1 MNILHRS
8 PGMDYGED
16 IAPGTR
22 TIKRDDLIRKL
33 QESSTTTE
41 QQEREDSVIRDGFYA
56 PLPLLKKIEAKNCLS
71 IDVGTDQIE
80 YLLSRQAR
88 NCMQVRKWE
97 IIKLDNEEGDRYLSI
112 ELALKYIKSK
122 IYRPG
127 TLVKVSFFSPDIN
140 IRQVVVPKLKQADLE
155 NSILYK
161 NKTELTNFTED
172 AVWKYEVLETF
183 KENNLEK
190 VRLLVTVIPA
200 DVIDIYLSI
209 FKRSGLK
216 PDSLIPRPFAYISAY
231 RKMLKD
237 YSNDVVID
245 INTDTTQV
253 CFFVNG
259 KLMYIRNFAIGANNL
274 EKTLSRSG
282 NGESDD
288 SVIALKPHDE
298 EQQSE
303 ETSESNIR
311 ERLFKKI
318 EILKSKRNPLLQV
331 LLGEIL
337 RSIEFFQDGR
347 EKYPI
352 QNVYLTGAG
361 LKIDAVFPYLKNH
374 LNYPVYRLSPRFM
387 PEEIMVSQ
395 FVEYFAALGAGL
407 YQEKKMNMVSSE
419 FKINELFKKLSVLLV
434 AFFFLL
440 VPLVGY
446 QTHLKNTQVSNLHQ
460 QYDLLEKQYDML
472 NPTERIYEQINRQIK
487 QIEARK
493 KLLVSPV
500 KSTPEL
506 LRVMKFFSNEVP
518 PEIRLTSLRFNLVT
532 TGKQQKNNK
541 KKATSPENNYKYRIS
556 MIGQVVDD
564 YFKADVQ
571 LINFLNKLN
580 DLKFFKSISL
590 VKKRKQAEN
599 KLFEF
604 ELEAFL

>member
-8 PGMDYGED
+8 PGTDYGED
-16 IAPGTR
+16 IAPGSR

-33 QESSTTTE
+33 QESAATTA
-41 QQEREDSVIRDGFYA
+41 QQERENSVIRDDFFA
-56 PLPLLKKIEAKNCLS
+56 PLPLLKKIEANNCLS
-71 IDVGTDQIE
+71 IDIGTDQIE
-80 YLLSRQAR
+80 YLLSRQTR

-97 IIKLDNEEGDRYLSI
+97 IIKLENEEGDRYRSI
-112 ELALKYIKSK
+112 ELALKLIKSK
-122 IYRPG
+122 TYRPG

-140 IRQVVVPKLKQADLE
+140 IRQVVVPRLKQAELE

-190 VRLLVTVIPA
+190 VRMLVTVIPA

-209 FKRSGLK
+209 FKRLGLK

-231 RKMLKD
+231 RKMVKN
-237 YSNDVVID
+237 YANDVLID

-253 CFFVNG
+253 CFFVDG
-259 KLMYIRNFAIGANNL
+259 KLMYIRNFAIGSNNL
-274 EKTLSRSG
+274 EKTLSKNG
-282 NGESDD
+282 NGENDD
-288 SVIALKPHDE
+288 SVIALKPLEEE
-298 EQQSE
+298 EQPE

-311 ERLFKKI
+311 DRLFKKI
-318 EILKSKRNPLLQV
+318 EVLKSKRNPLLQV

-337 RSIEFFQDGR
+337 RSIEFFQGGKD
-347 EKYPI
+347 KYPI

-361 LKIDAVFPYLKNH
+361 LKIDAVFPYLKSR

-387 PEEIMVSQ
+387 PEEIMASQ
-395 FVEYFAALGAGL
+395 FVDYIAALGAGL
-407 YQEKKMNMVSSE
+407 YQDKKMNMVSSE
-419 FKINELFKKLSVLLV
+419 FRINELFKKLNVLLI
-434 AFFFLL
+434 ALFLLL

-446 QTHLKNTQVSNLHQ
+446 QTHLKNTQVTNLHRQYELLQ
-460 QYDLLEKQYDML
+460 QQYDML

-487 QIEARK
+487 QVEAK
-493 KLLVSPV
+493 KKQLVSPV

-518 PEIRLTSLRFNLVT
+518 PEIRLTSLRFYLVSAE
-532 TGKQQKNNK
+532 KQQKNK
-541 KKATSPENNYKYRIS
+541 KKKVNSRESNYKYRIS
-556 MIGQVVDD
+556 IIGQVVDD

-571 LINFLNKLN
+571 LINFLNRLN
-580 DLKFFKSISL
+580 DLKFFKSVSL

-604 ELEAFL
+604 ELETFL